1 MEVNSFIS
9 ARSGAPVLEIEFV
22 KPRGADPLPLKE
34 INVEDFIAVKGYKAM
49 GNQLTDKKVKAI
61 RLKDS
66 LPYDI
71 QPEVVI
77 EEIKVNQPESLVAI
91 QKLHKQNWIF
101 RASINH
107 HSIL

>member
-1 MEVNSFIS
+1 
-9 ARSGAPVLEIEFV
+9 
-22 KPRGADPLPLKE
+22 
-34 INVEDFIAVKGYKAM
+34 M

-77 EEIKVNQPESLVAI
+77 EEIKVNQPESLRGDSEAP
-91 QKLHKQNWIF
+91 QTQLD
-101 RASINH
+101 
-107 HSIL
+107 L